1 MILSNDLLAIVYVML
16 ALIGALIALL
26 AWRGNRDGRERWCPV
41 CDHDLSGTDAR
52 TCPACGF
59 HSTDERRFRAPRRRP
74 LLAIVGLVL
83 VLVPSVLAVGSGAAR
98 STSGLL
104 RATWTRVEVQPLPG
118 GLEVVHLISE
128 QGDEASFRHR
138 IQVRNET
145 NEVLLDWKGWSARLG
160 FLDST
165 TAKRIG
171 LGGDIDRNGEP
182 DLVLRVQESAV
193 DQGSWLVISIADR
206 AGRPRVQ
213 PEAILRGGVFSDVDL
228 DGQMEFVADDARLR
242 SRWFEPR
249 RIQVAETV
257 LVPSPDGWR
266 FDAEATRVNPW
277 PSSLES
283 DPERALTSAHE
294 GWMDGRSPFIT
305 DLFSVAMQMVA
316 RGRLEEARRFVA
328 RPWPGDADP
337 GVLGETEVLEVGQG
351 DWLTYPTSPRQRV
364 DLLERLV
371 EESRFRE
378 ELRGEWDEPADP

>member
-1 MILSNDLLAIVYVML
+1 MGPLFRLFCEVRTASTGLQRREHPGNRRHRIRGTEPSSLEQVLILSNDLLAIIYVIL
-16 ALIGALIALL
+16 ALVGALIALL

-41 CDHDLSGTDAR
+41 CDHDLSGTDVR

-83 VLVPSVLAVGSGAAR
+83 VLVPSVLAVGSGGAR
-98 STSGLL
+98 STSSLL

-206 AGRPRVQ
+206 AGRPRIQ

-228 DGQMEFVADDARLR
+228 DGHRARAR
-242 SRWFEPR
+242 HC
-249 RIQVAETV
+249 
-257 LVPSPDGWR
+257 
-266 FDAEATRVNPW
+266 
-277 PSSLES
+277 
-283 DPERALTSAHE
+283 SAHH
-294 GWMDGRSPFIT
+294 T
-305 DLFSVAMQMVA
+305 
-316 RGRLEEARRFVA
+316 ARR
-328 RPWPGDADP
+328 G
-337 GVLGETEVLEVGQG
+337 
-351 DWLTYPTSPRQRV
+351 
-364 DLLERLV
+364 
-371 EESRFRE
+371 
-378 ELRGEWDEPADP
+378 

>member
-1 MILSNDLLAIVYVML
+1 M
-16 ALIGALIALL
+16 
-26 AWRGNRDGRERWCPV
+26 
-41 CDHDLSGTDAR
+41 
-52 TCPACGF
+52 
-59 HSTDERRFRAPRRRP
+59 
-74 LLAIVGLVL
+74 
-83 VLVPSVLAVGSGAAR
+83 
-98 STSGLL
+98 
-104 RATWTRVEVQPLPG
+104 EVQPLPG

-193 DQGSWLVISIADR
+193 DRGSWLVISIADR
-206 AGRPRVQ
+206 AGRPRIQ

-249 RIQVAETV
+249 RIHVAETV
-257 LVPSPDGWR
+257 LVPSR
-266 FDAEATRVNPW
+266 RMEFDAEATSTNPG

-283 DPERALTSAHE
+283 DPERALASAHE
-294 GWMDGRSPFIT
+294 GWMNGRSPFIT
-305 DLFSVAMQMVA
+305 DLFSVALQMVA
-316 RGRLEEARRFVA
+316 RGRLAEARRFVA
-328 RPWPGDADP
+328 RPWPGDVDP
-337 GVLGETEVLEVGQG
+337 GVLGETEVLEVGPD
-351 DWLTYPTSPRQRV
+351 DWLAYPTTPRQRV
-364 DLLERLV
+364 DLLERLL
-371 EESRFRE
+371 EESRFRRE
-378 ELRGEWDEPADP
+378 VRGEWDESGDS